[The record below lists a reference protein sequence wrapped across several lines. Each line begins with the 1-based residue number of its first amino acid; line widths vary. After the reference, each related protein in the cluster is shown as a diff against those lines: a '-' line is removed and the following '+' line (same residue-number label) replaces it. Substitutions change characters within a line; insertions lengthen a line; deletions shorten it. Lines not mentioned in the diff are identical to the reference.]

1 MLNNNFS
8 QLLFYFIRH
17 DFNKKYQ
24 GSFFGNFWALITPIF
39 LLAVYT
45 LVFGLIFKSRWG
57 FTGSIKEFALI
68 IFSGLIFLNIF
79 TDVLS
84 RSSTCISDN
93 TNLIKKVFFKIE
105 IIPLSI
111 ALSAFIQSF
120 FSLIVLLVFYYI
132 ILGFSYINFINIIII
147 FITFIPIVICMAFT
161 VSILGAFFKDI
172 KQIIIL
178 INHSLLFITPIF
190 YSIDAAPIFL
200 KKILIFNPLTFIIEQ
215 FRLVVFLKEDLF
227 LQGLFTYFIISSIFC
242 FIALKIFLNF
252 KYYFNEFL

>member
-79 TDVLS
+79 T
-84 RSSTCISDN
+84 
-93 TNLIKKVFFKIE
+93 K
-105 IIPLSI
+105 
-111 ALSAFIQSF
+111 
-120 FSLIVLLVFYYI
+120 FY
-132 ILGFSYINFINIIII
+132 L
-147 FITFIPIVICMAFT
+147 
-161 VSILGAFFKDI
+161 
-172 KQIIIL
+172 
-178 INHSLLFITPIF
+178 
-190 YSIDAAPIFL
+190 
-200 KKILIFNPLTFIIEQ
+200 
-215 FRLVVFLKEDLF
+215 DLNMH
-227 LQGLFTYFIISSIFC
+227 
-242 FIALKIFLNF
+242 K
-252 KYYFNEFL
+252 